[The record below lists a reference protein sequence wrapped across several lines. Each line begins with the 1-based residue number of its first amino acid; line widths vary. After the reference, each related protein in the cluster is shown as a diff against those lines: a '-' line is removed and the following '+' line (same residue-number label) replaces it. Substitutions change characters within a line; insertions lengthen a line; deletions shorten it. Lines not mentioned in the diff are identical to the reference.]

1 MGFSPLKLQNP
12 HKTWKELSTAGAL
25 SRAAKDG
32 AQQVTRGVKAA
43 ALFLPN
49 LKKQVL
55 RGDPSKPV
63 RWIDDSRKTQR
74 ENERRAARNPAAPEA
89 RTDAWVR
96 AGAMAG
102 SRVDVKLQLAGARAG
117 APAPAAPLA
126 TPNDAAQVP
135 AQAQAI
141 ERVDAALKTYHE
153 VLRGNKRK
161 SFDGSDFDRVAL
173 MALRRLRDDKGL
185 SEKDFARFAGAGEGF
200 STESAADRDKRF
212 SPFGGE
218 ADPVRRLCEA
228 TIGEAWRRMLQG
240 QWGQQGEQAP
250 IGSDVVAAWVQAH
263 PAAPGKAPVE
273 GAPGAGGSLG
283 KDIEDGAKQVYQ
295 QLLNLKDRLLGGE
308 QGGASDA
315 PTQDGT
321 GSTQEAPVEE
331 VLPAVVALDD
341 LKSGSS
347 KAAVQPGTL
356 MDAIQQAVQDLVGRS
371 AHPEPTEPTRSP
383 DAPVPLAAEKPV
395 VEAVQTPV
403 KEPVKFTREEKL
415 AQVDKAWAAYGT
427 VLGGEVPEGA
437 KTSLDAETLQ
447 RLAGNAMLQLHDAG
461 WITQTDVDRFNAPDR
476 FITRETKDERAQRF
490 IPGDAPN
497 RAAAR
502 QLCEV
507 AIGQAW
513 ARAYGADGDGAPADP
528 FTIGEWRKRG
538 APAQAIAPTPLS

>member
-74 ENERRAARNPAAPEA
+74 ENKRRAARNPAAPEARTDA

-126 TPNDAAQVP
+126 TPNDTAQVP
-135 AQAQAI
+135 APAQAI
-141 ERVDAALKTYHE
+141 ERVDAALKTYDQ
-153 VLRGNKRK
+153 VLRGDKRE
-161 SFDGSDFDRVAL
+161 SFDGREFDRVAL

-185 SEKDFARFAGAGEGF
+185 SESDFARFAGAGDGF

-212 SPFGGE
+212 SAFGGE

-228 TIGEAWRRMLQG
+228 TIGEAWRHFMEGR
-240 QWGQQGEQAP
+240 WGQRGEQRP
-250 IGSDVVAAWVQAH
+250 IGPGALAAWAQAH
-263 PAAPGKAPVE
+263 PAAPDQAPVE
-273 GAPGAGGSLG
+273 EAPDAGATLL
-283 KDIEDGAKQVYQ
+283 KDIEHGAKQALQ
-295 QLLNLKDRLLGGE
+295 QLQGFFADRLFGGE
-308 QGGASDA
+308 QDRSPDA
-315 PTQDGT
+315 PTQDGA
-321 GSTQEAPVEE
+321 GSTQAAPIEASV
-331 VLPAVVALDD
+331 PAVAPRDD
-341 LKSGSS
+341 PENGSP
-347 KAAVQPGTL
+347 KAAV
-356 MDAIQQAVQDLVGRS
+356 RS
-371 AHPEPTEPTRSP
+371 TTP
-383 DAPVPLAAEKPV
+383 
-395 VEAVQTPV
+395 PV
-403 KEPVKFTREEKL
+403 KEPVKRTREEKL

-427 VLGGEVPEGA
+427 VLGGEVPDGA
-437 KTSLDAETLQ
+437 KTVLDAETLQ

-513 ARAYGADGDGAPADP
+513 ARAYGADGDSAPADP

>member
-1 MGFSPLKLQNP
+1 MPLSFSLLLPMGSSLFSIKDP
-12 HKTWKELSTAGAL
+12 HTTWKMLSTAGKVGR
-25 SRAAKDG
+25 SVKDG
-32 AQQVTRGVKAA
+32 VDNVARGVKAA
-43 ALFLPN
+43 ALLPRN
-49 LKKQVL
+49 LKRQVL
-55 RGDPSKPV
+55 RQVLGDKSKPV
-63 RWIDDSRKTQR
+63 HWIDDSRKAERHLQR
-74 ENERRAARNPAAPEA
+74 DQKR
-89 RTDAWVR
+89 RTDA
-96 AGAMAG
+96 
-102 SRVDVKLQLAGARAG
+102 LARNQAEAAARARVESQ
-117 APAPAAPLA
+117 AQAAPLA
-126 TPNDAAQVP
+126 APSDAAQVP
-135 AQAQAI
+135 TEAQAI
-141 ERVDAALKTYHE
+141 ERVDAALKTYDQ
-153 VLRGNKRK
+153 VLKREK
-161 SFDGSDFDRVAL
+161 GEGFDDGEFDRAAL
-173 MALRRLRDDKGL
+173 MALRRLRDNKGI
-185 SEKDFARFAGAGEGF
+185 SEKDFARFADAGDGF

-228 TIGEAWRRMLQG
+228 SIGEAWRRMLQG

-250 IGSDVVAAWVQAH
+250 IGSDAVAAWVQAH

-283 KDIEDGAKQVYQ
+283 KDIEDGAKQVFQ

-395 VEAVQTPV
+395 VEAVQAPV
-403 KEPVKFTREEKL
+403 KEPVKFTREEQL
-415 AQVDKAWAAYGT
+415 AQVDSAWATYGT

-447 RLAGNAMLQLHDAG
+447 LLASNAMFQLQDAG
-461 WITQTDVDRFNAPDR
+461 WITAADVARFNKPDR
-476 FITRETKDERAQRF
+476 VITRETKDERAQRF
-490 IPGDAPN
+490 IPGEAPN
-497 RAAAR
+497 RVAAR

-513 ARAYGADGDGAPADP
+513 LRAYGVNEGSAPVEP

-538 APAQAIAPTPLS
+538 AAAKAIAQTPLS

>member
-74 ENERRAARNPAAPEA
+74 ENERRLAARNPAAPEA
-89 RTDAWVR
+89 RTDARTDAWVK
-96 AGAMAG
+96 AGAMTG
-102 SRVDVKLQLAGARAG
+102 SRGDVKLQLAGARAG

-161 SFDGSDFDRVAL
+161 SFDDGEFDRVAL
-173 MALRRLRDDKGL
+173 MALSRLRDDKGL

-250 IGSDVVAAWVQAH
+250 IGSDAVAAWVQAH

-273 GAPGAGGSLG
+273 GAPGAGATLL
-283 KDIEDGAKQVYQ
+283 KDFEHGAKQALQ
-295 QLLNLKDRLLGGE
+295 QIQGFFADRLFGGE
-308 QGGASDA
+308 QDRAPDA
-315 PTQDGT
+315 PTQDGA
-321 GSTQEAPVEE
+321 GSTQAAPVEAS
-331 VLPAVVALDD
+331 VPAVATLDD
-341 LKSGSS
+341 LERGSP
-347 KAAVQPGTL
+347 KAAV
-356 MDAIQQAVQDLVGRS
+356 RS
-371 AHPEPTEPTRSP
+371 TTP
-383 DAPVPLAAEKPV
+383 
-395 VEAVQTPV
+395 PV
-403 KEPVKFTREEKL
+403 KEPVKRTREEKL

-461 WITQTDVDRFNAPDR
+461 WITQADVDRFNAPDR

-513 ARAYGADGDGAPADP
+513 ARAYGVEGRSAPVQP